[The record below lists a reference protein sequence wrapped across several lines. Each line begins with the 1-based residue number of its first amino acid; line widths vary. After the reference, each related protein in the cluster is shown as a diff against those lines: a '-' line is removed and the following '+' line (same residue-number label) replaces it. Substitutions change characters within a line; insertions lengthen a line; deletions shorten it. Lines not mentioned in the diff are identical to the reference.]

1 MTTPKLR
8 GFAHTKKHNPE
19 RLKAIAG
26 NGGASV
32 PKDKRSFARD
42 RDLASSAGRI
52 GGEASRGGGRAKA

>member
-8 GFAHTKKHNPE
+8 GFAHMKKHNPE

-32 PKDKRSFARD
+32 PKDKRSFSKYS
-42 RDLASSAGRI
+42 DLALINRQYAQ
-52 GGEASRGGGRAKA
+52 E